1 MLLPA
6 SAQAFGPIAQYGPA
20 TPGATPGQLDTPE
33 GVAIGPDAN
42 VYVSDV
48 DNNRIDVFA
57 PGGSFLRSFGAGQ
70 VDVPE
75 GLAVDAA
82 GNVYVASEGDDRIVV
97 FNSQGAL
104 VRSFGGMGAGAG
116 QLHAPE
122 GVALDSQGN
131 LYVPDFFNARI
142 SVFTPQ
148 GSFVR
153 AFGWGVSTGAMSLQ
167 VCTTSCLAGISGGG
181 AGQLGQPRQAAVDA
195 AGNLYVADD
204 GADRVEV
211 FTTQG
216 AFVRAFGYG
225 VSTGAALP
233 QVCTTSCQ
241 PGIPGAGAGQFDDAD
256 SVAVDAAGNLFIPD
270 AINNRVSVFTGQG
283 TFLRAF
289 GWDVVPGGVASFET
303 CDATTTCKA
312 GVPGGGA
319 GQLTS
324 PFGDAIDC
332 RGALYVSD
340 QGNNRV
346 QRFGEPGT
354 RLPPCPSNAF
364 SFGKLKK
371 NKKRG
376 TALLT
381 VIVPGAGKLALSG
394 KGLKAQRSTG
404 FAAASRKVSAAGKV
418 KLLIKAKGGKKR
430 KLSRTGKLKV
440 RAKVTFTPINGDP
453 NTKSKRTKLLKRLRR
468 QG

>member
-1 MLLPA
+1 VAVPGNSA
-6 SAQAFGPIAQYGPA
+6 SRG
-20 TPGATPGQLDTPE
+20 
-33 GVAIGPDAN
+33 
-42 VYVSDV
+42 
-48 DNNRIDVFA
+48 
-57 PGGSFLRSFGAGQ
+57 
-70 VDVPE
+70 
-75 GLAVDAA
+75 
-82 GNVYVASEGDDRIVV
+82 
-97 FNSQGAL
+97 
-104 VRSFGGMGAGAG
+104 
-116 QLHAPE
+116 
-122 GVALDSQGN
+122 
-131 LYVPDFFNARI
+131 
-142 SVFTPQ
+142 
-148 GSFVR
+148 
-153 AFGWGVSTGAMSLQ
+153 
-167 VCTTSCLAGISGGG
+167 
-181 AGQLGQPRQAAVDA
+181 QAAVDA

-204 GADRVEV
+204 GADSVEV

-340 QGNNRV
+340 QGNRSGAEV
-346 QRFGEPGT
+346 R
-354 RLPPCPSNAF
+354 
-364 SFGKLKK
+364 
-371 NKKRG
+371 
-376 TALLT
+376 
-381 VIVPGAGKLALSG
+381 GAGDTPAPMPFQCLQLRQIEEEQEAGDGAL
-394 KGLKAQRSTG
+394 
-404 FAAASRKVSAAGKV
+404 
-418 KLLIKAKGGKKR
+418 
-430 KLSRTGKLKV
+430 
-440 RAKVTFTPINGDP
+440 
-453 NTKSKRTKLLKRLRR
+453 
-468 QG
+468 